1 MESCSS
7 IFYTA
12 LSSGKEDL
20 VFSSFCQ
27 KARSGFLAATGERQ
41 KGQDFTIQA
50 LNNFL

>member
-1 MESCSS
+1 MKLYSF

-12 LSSGKEDL
+12 LSSGKEDF
-20 VFSSFCQ
+20 VFSPFYQ
-27 KARSGFLAATGERQ
+27 KVRSGFLTATGERQ